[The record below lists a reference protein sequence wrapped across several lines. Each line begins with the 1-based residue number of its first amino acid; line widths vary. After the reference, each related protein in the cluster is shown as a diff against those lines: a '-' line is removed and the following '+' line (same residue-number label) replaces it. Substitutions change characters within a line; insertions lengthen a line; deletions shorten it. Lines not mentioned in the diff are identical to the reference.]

1 MSLTRRLPYAQ
12 WSWPLGKGNQLCRQ
26 AAGRARIGA
35 VRPTLSPFNADRPV
49 TFSKQPTDQPIG
61 VFDSGVGGLSVLRRI
76 QTDLS
81 HETLLYVADSGHA
94 PYGNKPNEFIARR
107 SVAITEFL
115 LEHRAKA
122 VVVACNTATAAA
134 IAQLRNRF
142 HVPIIGIEP
151 AIKPAVAATRSG
163 VVGLLATGNTVRSN
177 KFAALLD
184 QHGHRARVMVQPCPG
199 LADCVERGELHGSHP
214 RALLEKFLEPLL
226 AQGADTLVLGCTH
239 YPFLIPLIQQLVGP
253 DVVILDPSAAV
264 ARQLR
269 RRLEAASVLANSLAI
284 GDTRYWT
291 SGPLERTAQ
300 VMGRLLGYPVA
311 VEPLPEPFRHDST
324 PTFSGLE
331 SLPALATE
339 AHPTQ

>member
-1 MSLTRRLPYAQ
+1 MS
-12 WSWPLGKGNQLCRQ
+12 S
-26 AAGRARIGA
+26 
-35 VRPTLSPFNADRPV
+35 
-49 TFSKQPTDQPIG
+49 DQPIG

-76 QTDLS
+76 RADLP

-94 PYGNKPNEFIARR
+94 PYGNKPAEFIARR

-115 LEHRAKA
+115 LERGVKA

-134 IAQLRNRF
+134 IARLRERF
-142 HVPIIGIEP
+142 GVPIIGIEP

-163 VVGLLATGNTVRSN
+163 VVGILATGNTVRSD

-199 LADCVERGELHGSHP
+199 LADCVERGELSGPRP

-239 YPFLIPLIQQLVGP
+239 YPFLTPLIERLAGP
-253 DVVILDPSAAV
+253 DVAVLDPSGAV

-269 RRLEAASVLANSLAI
+269 RRLETADLLADGRAGGGAS
-284 GDTRYWT
+284 YFT
-291 SGPLERTAQ
+291 SGALERTGH
-300 VMGRLLGYPVA
+300 VMSRLLGHPVA
-311 VEPLPEPFRHDST
+311 PESLPEPFRHGGILSD
-324 PTFSGLE
+324 PE
-331 SLPALATE
+331 PASPAVAALTLGTGPAT
-339 AHPTQ
+339 A